1 MTTSVLQFIIQN
13 TTVTK
18 VLREGMKTI
27 TEASKLLTEMFKS
40 YRELASL
47 GQLAL
52 PVSHGVVL

>member
-18 VLREGMKTI
+18 VLGEGMKAI

-40 YRELASL
+40 YREL
-47 GQLAL
+47 
-52 PVSHGVVL
+52 VINR

>member
-18 VLREGMKTI
+18 VLGEGMKAI

-40 YRELASL
+40 YREL
-47 GQLAL
+47 
-52 PVSHGVVL
+52 VMNR